1 MEPSPVPTAE
11 PVPVAP
17 ERPWWL
23 RRLCSQNPFYLL
35 SSACVVH
42 STGLSLYGAEQEIP
56 PPLMLA
62 LVAGYVAFLAA
73 VGYLIVR
80 LWKVWDDAR
89 SIFVIL
95 LFLFVVL
102 AVVADSTLLTGT
114 QTGAWMLAGGLG
126 VAVLVTEFLLWG
138 LRMPLPP
145 RYRAPF
151 YAQLALVFLY
161 PLWLIDPIRAGA
173 GDVIPWRLFAFS
185 LASAGT
191 ILTLLPAVRRGRLPI
206 RESGVLWPWPWY
218 PWTIFVFFG
227 ECLVIR
233 HYTLCLSFDPVSRLN
248 AVAAYERME
257 HIFAPYF
264 VVPIVLAAAV
274 LVLEAGL
281 VSGRR
286 GVQWLAL
293 QLPLLCLP
301 LALPGRTGNA
311 AYVDFVERFTSR
323 LGSPLWVTLLALTLF
338 YVVGAF
344 RRVAGAERRA
354 ILCLLATAFVGPEA
368 LHWLDV
374 VTALRT
380 GADPRLL
387 WLLAGLLL
395 GIACARGHSRWWLE
409 GSVYTVLAAAMSGWF
424 DGLDFSR
431 TVVAAHA
438 LTVAVVAIAALR
450 RDPLALW
457 LRGVAAVLLFAGPL
471 AACLR
476 AAEGFEP
483 AWLPLAYIGAATLAA
498 AWLGWRLPHRL
509 CLYAAALNVVL
520 AYGTSFLQLYTY
532 LERAVRWAGLPTF
545 AIGIALLHVGLLISA
560 TKGGG
565 LRAARLRI
573 AGIAARRR

>member
-1 MEPSPVPTAE
+1 MEPPSIANAE
-11 PVPVAP
+11 PVQAAP

-42 STGLSLYGAEQEIP
+42 STGLSLYGAEQDIP
-56 PPLMLA
+56 PQLMLA

-80 LWKVWDDAR
+80 LWNVWDDAR

-102 AVVADSTLLTGT
+102 AVVADSTLLTSAR
-114 QTGAWMLAGGLG
+114 TGAWMLAAGLG

-138 LRMPLPP
+138 LGMPLPP
-145 RYRAPF
+145 RYRVPF
-151 YAQLALVFLY
+151 YGQLALVFLY

-185 LASAGT
+185 LAAAAT
-191 ILTLLPAVRRGRLPI
+191 ILTLLPAVRRGRFPI

-227 ECLVIR
+227 VCLVIR
-233 HYTLCLSFDPVSRLN
+233 QYTLCLSFDPVSRLN

-264 VVPIVLAAAV
+264 VIPILLAAAV

-293 QLPLLCLP
+293 ELPLVCLP
-301 LALPGRTGNA
+301 LALPGRAGNA
-311 AYVDFVERFTSR
+311 AYVDFVERFTSN
-323 LGSPLWVTLLALTLF
+323 LGSPMWVTLMALTLF
-338 YVVGAF
+338 YAVAAL

-354 ILCLLATAFVGPEA
+354 LLCLLAMAFVGPEA
-368 LHWLDV
+368 LNWLNV
-374 VTALRT
+374 LTALRD

-387 WLLAGLLL
+387 WLLAGMLL
-395 GIACARGHSRWWLE
+395 GIACVRRHSRWWLE
-409 GSVYTVLAAAMSGWF
+409 SAAYAALAAAQSGWL
-424 DGLDFSR
+424 DGLGFSR
-431 TVVAAHA
+431 PVVAAHLLA
-438 LTVAVVAIAALR
+438 AAVIAIAALR
-450 RDPLALW
+450 RDPLAVW
-457 LRGVAAVLLFAGPL
+457 LRGLAAVLLCAGPL
-471 AACLR
+471 YVCVR
-476 AAEGFEP
+476 AAGGIEP
-483 AWLPLAYIGAATLAA
+483 AWLPLAYIAAATLAA
-498 AWLGWRLPHRL
+498 GWLGWRLPHRL
-509 CLYAAALNVVL
+509 CLYAAALNVAL
-520 AYGTSFLQLYTY
+520 AYGTSFLQLYAY
-532 LERAVRWAGLPTF
+532 LDRAVRWAGLPTF
-545 AIGIALLHVGLLISA
+545 AIGIALLHLGLLISA
-560 TKGGG
+560 KKGGG
-565 LRAARLRI
+565 LRAVRLRI
-573 AGIAARRR
+573 VGIAERRR